1 MDVNTIGLDIAKSV
15 FQVHGVNAAG
25 KKVLAKG
32 LRRANVLSFFA
43 TLPPCLIG
51 IEACATAHYW
61 ARELRALGHEVR
73 MIPPVYVRAYVRRG
87 KSDAIDAAAI
97 CEAVQRPGM
106 RFVPIKTPE
115 QQAELTLHRVRE
127 QMIRQRTR
135 LINLLRS
142 LMAEFG
148 LTVPSGPENLGELT
162 DVIADESD
170 ARLPAAARIA
180 LGELVNAFKHIEQ
193 RLLVVT
199 TAIKAAHKA
208 DADSRRLATQ
218 PGIGAITASAVIASV
233 PDPHHF
239 RSGRDFAASLGIT
252 PRQHSTG
259 GKERLGR
266 ISKMGDRYLRT
277 LLVMGATSVL
287 AQAKRFRRPEHAWIL
302 RLLERR
308 PPRVVII
315 AIANKMAR
323 ILWAMMVTGEEYRV
337 PVAAA

>member
-1 MDVNTIGLDIAKSV
+1 MEISTIGLDLAKNV
-15 FQVHGVNAAG
+15 FQVHAVSASGE
-25 KKVLAKG
+25 KMLAKG
-32 LRRANVLSFFA
+32 LRRGNVLAFFSA
-43 TLPPCLIG
+43 LPRCLVG

-73 MIPPVYVRAYVRRG
+73 LIPPAYVKAYVRRG

-106 RFVPIKTPE
+106 RIVPIKSPE
-115 QQAELTLHRVRE
+115 QQAELTLHRARE
-127 QMIRQRTR
+127 QMVRQRTR
-135 LINLLRS
+135 LINVLRA

-148 LTVPSGPENLGELT
+148 LTAPLGPRNLGGLIEI
-162 DVIADESD
+162 IADESD
-170 ARLPAAARIA
+170 ARLPACARLA
-180 LGELVNAFKHIEQ
+180 LGELVGAFKDIEH

-199 TAIKAAHKA
+199 KAITAAHKA
-208 DADSRRLATQ
+208 DAASRRLATQ
-218 PGIGAITASAVIASV
+218 PGVGPIVASAVRASV
-233 PDPHHF
+233 PDPRHF

-277 LLVMGATSVL
+277 LLVLGATSVL
-287 AQAKRFRRPEHAWIL
+287 AQAKRFGRPEHAWIL
-302 RLLERR
+302 RLLQRR
-308 PPRVVII
+308 PPRVVIV

-323 ILWAMMVTGEEYRV
+323 VMWAMMVSGEAYRA
-337 PVAAA
+337 PLAA

>member
-1 MDVNTIGLDIAKSV
+1 L
-15 FQVHGVNAAG
+15 
-25 KKVLAKG
+25 
-32 LRRANVLSFFA
+32 
-43 TLPPCLIG
+43 
-51 IEACATAHYW
+51 
-61 ARELRALGHEVR
+61 
-73 MIPPVYVRAYVRRG
+73 IPPAYVKAYVRRG

-106 RFVPIKTPE
+106 RFVPIKSPE

-127 QMIRQRTR
+127 QLIRQRTR
-135 LINLLRS
+135 LINVLRS

-148 LTVPSGPENLGELT
+148 LTVPLGPENLGGLIA
-162 DVIADESD
+162 VIAEESD
-170 ARLPAAARIA
+170 PRLPASARLA
-180 LGELVNAFKHIEQ
+180 LSELLGVFKDTEQ
-193 RLLVVT
+193 RLLVIT

-208 DADSRRLATQ
+208 DVASRRLATQ
-218 PGIGAITASAVIASV
+218 PGIGPIAASAAMASV

-239 RSGRDFAASLGIT
+239 RSGRNFAASLGIT

-277 LLVMGATSVL
+277 LLILGATSVL
-287 AQAKRFRRPEHAWIL
+287 AQARRFRRPEHAWIL

-308 PPRVVII
+308 PPRVVIV

-323 ILWAMMVTGEEYRV
+323 VMWAMMVSGEEYRL
-337 PVAAA
+337 PAAA

>member
-1 MDVNTIGLDIAKSV
+1 MEVSIIGLDLAKNV

-25 KKVLAKG
+25 EKVVAKG
-32 LRRANVLSFFA
+32 LRRGNMLPFF
-43 TLPPCLIG
+43 TRLPRCLIG

-61 ARELRALGHEVR
+61 ARELGALGHEVR
-73 MIPPVYVRAYVRRG
+73 LIPPAYVKAYVRRG

-106 RFVPIKTPE
+106 RFVPIKSPE

-135 LINLLRS
+135 LINVLRA

-148 LTVPSGPENLGELT
+148 LTVPLGPENLGGLIEI
-162 DVIADESD
+162 VADEND
-170 ARLPAAARIA
+170 TRLPTSARIA
-180 LGELVNAFKHIEQ
+180 LSELLGVFKDTEQ
-193 RLLVVT
+193 KLLVIT
-199 TAIKAAHKA
+199 KTITAAHKA
-208 DADSRRLATQ
+208 DAASLRLATQ
-218 PGIGAITASAVIASV
+218 PGIGPIAASAARASV

-239 RSGRDFAASLGIT
+239 RSGRNFAASLGIT
-252 PRQHSTG
+252 PQQHSTG

-277 LLVMGATSVL
+277 LLILGATSVL

-308 PPRVVII
+308 PPRVVIV

-323 ILWAMMVTGEEYRV
+323 VMWAMMVSGEEYRV
-337 PVAAA
+337 PAAA

>member
-1 MDVNTIGLDIAKSV
+1 MDVSTIGLDLAKNV
-15 FQVHGVNAAG
+15 FHVHGVNAAG
-25 KKVLAKG
+25 EKVLAKG
-32 LRRANVLSFFA
+32 LRRANMLPFFA
-43 TLPPCLIG
+43 RLPRCLIG

-61 ARELRALGHEVR
+61 ARELRVLGHEVR
-73 MIPPVYVRAYVRRG
+73 LIPPAYVKAYVRRG

-106 RFVPIKTPE
+106 RFVPIKSPE

-127 QMIRQRTR
+127 QLIRQRTR
-135 LINLLRS
+135 LINVLRS

-148 LTVPSGPENLGELT
+148 LTVPLGPENLGGLIA
-162 DVIADESD
+162 VIAEESD
-170 ARLPAAARIA
+170 PRLPASARLA
-180 LGELVNAFKHIEQ
+180 LSELLGVFKDTEQ
-193 RLLVVT
+193 RLLVIT

-208 DADSRRLATQ
+208 DVASRRLATQ
-218 PGIGAITASAVIASV
+218 PGIGPIAASAAMASV

-239 RSGRDFAASLGIT
+239 RSGRNFAASLGIT

-277 LLVMGATSVL
+277 LLILGATSVL
-287 AQAKRFRRPEHAWIL
+287 AQARRFRRPEHAWIL

-308 PPRVVII
+308 PPRVVIV

-323 ILWAMMVTGEEYRV
+323 VMWAMMVSGEEYRL
-337 PVAAA
+337 PAAA